1 MLNKLFYRSDVQF
14 FSYGVF
20 MPMVFASTTEPSKWV
35 AVGCVAWCAI
45 AALMYGSIRWAQ
57 GTESG
62 LQFASTISEKA
73 GETVAAPVAETI
85 NSAETEHAKKE

>member
-1 MLNKLFYRSDVQF
+1 MLNKLFSRTDVQF
-14 FSYGVF
+14 FCYGVF

-45 AALMYGSIRWAQ
+45 GALIYGSIRWAQ
-57 GTESG
+57 GSVSG
-62 LQFASTISEKA
+62 LEIASIFSEEARK
-73 GETVAAPVAETI
+73 TVAVRVAETI